1 MRNTRREFIK
11 HSTIAGI
18 GSALLPISAHG
29 QNNRVQPAPMMPEP
43 RFIQTNGSDMAVY
56 EKGEGPAVVFC
67 HGWPELAFSTASIY
81 KNLIAFAKSLFCL
94 LKNYPI

>member
-29 QNNRVQPAPMMPEP
+29 QNNRVRPAPMMPEP
-43 RFIQTNGSDMAVY
+43 RFIRTNGIDMAVY

-67 HGWPELAFSTASIY
+67 HGWPELAF
-81 KNLIAFAKSLFCL
+81 
-94 LKNYPI
+94 